1 MEHGGE
7 VIEHEFS
14 RSPIQ
19 VGRNPKADLCL
30 PYEFVSSW
38 HAVVHFDENEAGYF
52 DLGSTNGTELDGRR
66 VDSARGVD
74 FDARPVRLHIGELAL
89 RLWRTESGRDSRA
102 VAGAIEAAAPAT
114 PTISPQARALREQLE
129 PAYQQLQQARRRFDA
144 ALGRG
149 LSSLPASERE
159 SVSSWLQQEMPVSS
173 VMTVSSAATG
183 SLAAEVAPL
192 ARALLPHADPPAD
205 GEQARDLLRR
215 MSELMEVCAQ
225 GLVEIQEGQDRL
237 GKQLGVSAV
246 KHYTGLRFALSAE
259 EALAYLLTDPLEHER
274 RRQEL
279 VNAFSDTICHQIA
292 TLNGLVAG
300 ARALLDEVE
309 PATIERG
316 TEPGL
321 LSRHRAN
328 WKTFVEK
335 WERLATRDGPLLAVL
350 FGPEFARV
358 YTEVGEELR
367 AGWKRALE
375 KGEGE
380 EG

>member
-1 MEHGGE
+1 MH
-7 VIEHEFS
+7 H
-14 RSPIQ
+14 PI
-19 VGRNPKADLCL
+19 
-30 PYEFVSSW
+30 
-38 HAVVHFDENEAGYF
+38 
-52 DLGSTNGTELDGRR
+52 
-66 VDSARGVD
+66 
-74 FDARPVRLHIGELAL
+74 PVRE
-89 RLWRTESGRDSRA
+89 TGRDGKFNEFGNAPR
-102 VAGAIEAAAPAT
+102 IEFAND
-114 PTISPQARALREQLE
+114 LRIVPE
-129 PAYQQLQQARRRFDA
+129 D
-144 ALGRG
+144 
-149 LSSLPASERE
+149 
-159 SVSSWLQQEMPVSS
+159 
-173 VMTVSSAATG
+173 
-183 SLAAEVAPL
+183 
-192 ARALLPHADPPAD
+192 
-205 GEQARDLLRR
+205 
-215 MSELMEVCAQ
+215 
-225 GLVEIQEGQDRL
+225 L

-259 EALAYLLTDPLEHER
+259 EALAYLLSDPVEHER

-279 VNAFSDTICHQIA
+279 VSAFSDTICHQIA

-309 PATIERG
+309 PAEIERG

-328 WKTFVEK
+328 WKTYVER

-375 KGEGE
+375 QNEGE